1 MDLGVRGKFKSHSCH
16 CDTKAKQNNTKHQF
30 NSPVSVS
37 SFLHGDLQHIK
48 SLFLNPSGSHLRPW
62 LAQSKSSVNIKCP
75 SQSFQA
81 HVTENCSTHIFEQF
95 VTCLLAVISQL
106 QRRNQSVLTIRGAKM
121 LRQKQVFSL
130 LQEIIIISHHML
142 DRLLRCIHVGYCK
155 SIPLHSSPPSGHD
168 FQQFSACKASYS
180 FPQVPYSQHFACN
193 VDCRNRC
200 TTSQIL
206 YQVYGILDLTS

>member
-1 MDLGVRGKFKSHSCH
+1 MNGLLPRRCSMQWDLTWQTQLLGKYKTMTLCFISPIEQAAQLDWLRRKTDLLPAFHQTPQYWGKRMDLGVRGKFKSHSCH

-121 LRQKQVFSL
+121 LR
-130 LQEIIIISHHML
+130 
-142 DRLLRCIHVGYCK
+142 
-155 SIPLHSSPPSGHD
+155 
-168 FQQFSACKASYS
+168 
-180 FPQVPYSQHFACN
+180 
-193 VDCRNRC
+193 
-200 TTSQIL
+200 
-206 YQVYGILDLTS
+206 